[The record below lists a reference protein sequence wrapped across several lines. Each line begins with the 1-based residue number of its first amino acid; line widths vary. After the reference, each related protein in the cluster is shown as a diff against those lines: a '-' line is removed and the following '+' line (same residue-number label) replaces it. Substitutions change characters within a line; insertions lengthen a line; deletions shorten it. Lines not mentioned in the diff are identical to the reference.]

1 MTDNQIL
8 KSHITACDRHI
19 EMIEFCYQS
28 IEKYFPFT
36 ANKIESLTKLEI
48 TQVDD
53 FLNRLAKFQDT
64 VGAKIF
70 FYLLKILGEDVDKLS
85 YIDRLNRLEKLE
97 ILPSADLWQEMRK
110 VRNYMVDEY
119 PDNLDTIVMNLNKA
133 QEMMSYMTSYW
144 LFLKPKL
151 QTYLD

>member
-8 KSHITACDRHI
+8 KSHITACDRYI

-48 TQVDD
+48 TLVDD

-70 FYLLKILGEDVDKLS
+70 FYLLKILGKDVDKLS

-110 VRNYMVDEY
+110 VRNYMVHEY

-133 QEMMSYMTSYW
+133 QEMMSHMTSYW